1 MKNENKSNFK
11 SPGGRNSD
19 KNKFSHGGYGKNN
32 KNDRFDK
39 SDKGDRF
46 GSVRNENAN
55 EEEIGLIY
63 GRNPV
68 LECLASGKV
77 PDKLYVAEGD
87 REGSIK
93 LVVAKA
99 IDLGVPIVS
108 VDKRKLD
115 SMCKGANHQGVAALA
130 SFKEYCS
137 VEDIL
142 EIAKEKGEPPFIVI
156 ADGVED
162 PGNLGALIRC
172 CDIAGVHGLIIPKR
186 HGATVTSVT
195 AKASAGA
202 LEHVAVAK
210 VANLSYAIKTLKEN
224 GVWIYGAE
232 AGGESLRRTDLRGA
246 AAFVF
251 GSEGAGISRLVSEN
265 CDFIVSIDMYGKV
278 NSLNVS
284 CAAAVVLSEAA
295 YQRHNK

>member
-1 MKNENKSNFK
+1 M
-11 SPGGRNSD
+11 
-19 KNKFSHGGYGKNN
+19 KNN
-32 KNDRFDK
+32 KNTNAGGAAR
-39 SDKGDRF
+39 KG
-46 GSVRNENAN
+46 NERRATKDQPRRS
-55 EEEIGLIY
+55 ESFEREAEDAGIVY

-68 LECLASGKV
+68 LELLASGRV
-77 PDKLYVAEGD
+77 PDKLYVASGD
-87 REGSIK
+87 REGSIT

-99 IDLGVPIVS
+99 IELGVPVVN

-115 SMCKGANHQGVAALA
+115 SMCRGGNHQGVAALA

-137 VEDIL
+137 IEDIL
-142 EIAKEKGEPPFIVI
+142 DIARERQEAPFIVI

-202 LEHVAVAK
+202 LEHIAIAK
-210 VANLSYAIKTLKEN
+210 VSNISYAIDTLKKN

-232 AGGESLRRTDLRGA
+232 AGGKSIKQTDLRGA

-251 GSEGAGISRLVSEN
+251 GSEGAGISRIVSEK
-265 CDFIVSIDMYGKV
+265 CDFIVSIDMFGKV

-284 CAAAVVLSEAA
+284 CAGAVVLCEAA
-295 YQRHNK
+295 YQRNGK

>member
-1 MKNENKSNFK
+1 MKN
-11 SPGGRNSD
+11 
-19 KNKFSHGGYGKNN
+19 Y
-32 KNDRFDK
+32 KNDRRPTDNNKKGEGK
-39 SDKGDRF
+39 SRKPYNKEHGERQSED
-46 GSVRNENAN
+46 NAP
-55 EEEIGLIY
+55 EGLIY

-68 LECLASGKV
+68 LELLTSGRA
-77 PDKLYVAEGD
+77 PDKLYVASGD
-87 REGSIK
+87 REGSIT

-99 IDLGVPIVS
+99 IDMGVPVVN

-115 SMCKGANHQGVAALA
+115 SMCCGANHQGVAALA
-130 SFKEYCS
+130 SYKEYCS

-142 EIAKEKGEPPFIVI
+142 AIAEERGEAPFIVI

-186 HGATVTSVT
+186 HGATVTAVT

-202 LEHVAVAK
+202 LEHIAIAK
-210 VANLSYAIKTLKEN
+210 VANIGYAIDTLKKN

-232 AGGESLRRTDLRGA
+232 AGGTSIRRTDMKGA

-251 GSEGAGISRLVSEN
+251 GSEGAGISRLVSEK

-295 YQRHNK
+295 AQRHEK

>member
-1 MKNENKSNFK
+1 MKDNKNGSFNK
-11 SPGGRNSD
+11 
-19 KNKFSHGGYGKNN
+19 KNRQDSGNGKNY
-32 KNDRFDK
+32 
-39 SDKGDRF
+39 
-46 GSVRNENAN
+46 RNEERRPERRN
-55 EEEIGLIY
+55 EVQDEVPEGIVY

-68 LECLASGKV
+68 LELLSSGRI
-77 PDKLYVAEGD
+77 PDKLYVASGD
-87 REGSIK
+87 REGSIT
-93 LVVAKA
+93 LIVAKA
-99 IDLGVPIVS
+99 IDMGVPVVN

-115 SMCKGANHQGVAALA
+115 TLCHGANHQGVAALA

-142 EIAKEKGEPPFIVI
+142 KIAEERGEAPFIVI

-186 HGATVTSVT
+186 HGATVTAVT

-210 VANLSYAIKTLKEN
+210 VANIGYAIDTLKKN
-224 GVWIYGAE
+224 GVWVYGAE
-232 AGGESLRRTDLRGA
+232 AGGQSIRESDLRGA

-251 GSEGAGISRLVSEN
+251 GSEGAGISRLVSEK
-265 CDFIVSIDMYGKV
+265 CDFIVSIDMYGHV

-284 CAAAVVLSEAA
+284 CASAVVLSEAA
-295 YQRHNK
+295 YQRHKNQ

>member
-1 MKNENKSNFK
+1 MKN
-11 SPGGRNSD
+11 
-19 KNKFSHGGYGKNN
+19 Y
-32 KNDRFDK
+32 KNDRK
-39 SDKGDRF
+39 TQENKASSGQK
-46 GSVRNENAN
+46 RNQNGAWKN
-55 EEEIGLIY
+55 ERTEEAPEGLIY

-68 LECLASGKV
+68 LELLSSGRV
-77 PDKLYVAEGD
+77 PDKLYVAQGD
-87 REGSIK
+87 REGSIT

-99 IDLGVPIVS
+99 IDMGVPVVN

-115 SMCKGANHQGVAALA
+115 SMCRGANHQGVAALA
-130 SFKEYCS
+130 SYKEYCS

-142 EIAKEKGEPPFIVI
+142 AIAKDRGEAPFIVI

-186 HGATVTSVT
+186 HGATVTAVT

-202 LEHVAVAK
+202 LEHIAIAK
-210 VANLSYAIKTLKEN
+210 VANIGYAIDTLKKN

-232 AGGESLRRTDLRGA
+232 AGGTSIRKTDMKGS

-251 GSEGAGISRLVSEN
+251 GSEGGGISRLISEK

-295 YQRHNK
+295 AQRHEK

>member
-1 MKNENKSNFK
+1 MKNS
-11 SPGGRNSD
+11 
-19 KNKFSHGGYGKNN
+19 
-32 KNDRFDK
+32 KNDNKRFERDK
-39 SDKGDRF
+39 KTGRDNAPRRPQTHGDE
-46 GSVRNENAN
+46 GDAGIV
-55 EEEIGLIY
+55 Y

-68 LECLASGKV
+68 LELLASGRV
-77 PDKLYVAEGD
+77 PDKLYVASGD
-87 REGSIK
+87 REGSIT

-99 IDLGVPIVS
+99 IELGVPVVN

-115 SMCKGANHQGVAALA
+115 SMCQGANHQGVAALA
-130 SFKEYCS
+130 SFKDYSS

-142 EIAKEKGEPPFIVI
+142 KIAEERGEPPFIAI

-202 LEHVAVAK
+202 LEHVAIAK
-210 VANLSYAIKTLKEN
+210 VPNISYAIDTLKKN

-232 AGGESLRRTDLRGA
+232 AGGKSIKSADLKGP

-251 GSEGAGISRLVSEN
+251 GSEGAGISRLVSEK
-265 CDFIVSIDMYGKV
+265 CDFIISIDMYGQV

-284 CAAAVVLSEAA
+284 CASAVVLCEAA
-295 YQRHNK
+295 YQRHEK